1 MGFAVRRDQSYNV
14 VAASASV
21 DGFMDLSLALRQ
33 AKTAYAARFLNDTAL
48 VGLEEMKLYH
58 LIQGR
63 YWLMTRCQ
71 LRNSYSSVCSYKR
84 GQPYHKRD
92 RPGPQ
97 ETSAF
102 EE

>member
-1 MGFAVRRDQSYNV
+1 MLSSGQQRRIEQIILSMGFAVRRDQSYNV
-14 VAASASV
+14 VVASASV

-63 YWLMTRCQ
+63 YWLKWPSTP
-71 LRNSYSSVCSYKR
+71 
-84 GQPYHKRD
+84 QPLH
-92 RPGPQ
+92 
-97 ETSAF
+97 S
-102 EE
+102 